1 MLTIKPYVSVGGI
14 AFGGAEFECIGKLGS
29 PLATNV
35 NREGVVELVYA
46 RIIVRL
52 DPIERRV
59 GEFTLLPKCKS
70 RIEGIE
76 ITWDTRFVESACKLE
91 GKPREVYGLVVLRN
105 LGIAVT
111 GIHDDDAS
119 QMAITVVN
127 RGAFDEL
134 LVSGVAYVVD

>member
-14 AFGGAEFECIGKLGS
+14 AFGGTEFECIRKLGP

-35 NREGVVELVYA
+35 NREGVVELVHT

-59 GEFTLLPKCKS
+59 DELLFPKRKS
-70 RIEGIE
+70 KIEGIE
-76 ITWDTRFVESACKLE
+76 ITWDTRFLESACKLD
-91 GKPREVYGLVVLRN
+91 GKPREVYDFVVLRN
-105 LGIAVT
+105 LGIAIT

-119 QMAITVVN
+119 QMAITVFI

-134 LVSGVAYVVD
+134 LVSGVPYVVD